1 MSRQGRKPGDR
12 RRTQADS
19 DRSGGYPDT
28 VKLQK
33 LELMSTQRLTRLLA
47 EEQGGRKA
55 VQAIAESAD
64 EGYLARDAATGMF
77 RIIDDDE
84 LQALL
89 DQDAGAPDATVPP
102 TPAAPA
108 APAEPVAGND
118 ELSLVTTQALRKI
131 LTVAEPAAAKPEKK
145 PENKDPGGGFNP
157 YDHS

>member
-12 RRTQADS
+12 RRTQADN

-89 DQDAGAPDATVPP
+89 DQDANAPDATVPP
-102 TPAAPA
+102 PPPAAPT
-108 APAEPVAGND
+108 AGKD
-118 ELSLVTTQALRKI
+118 EFSLVTTQALRKI

-145 PENKDPGGGFNP
+145 PDNKEPGGGFNP